1 MSMIS
6 VEGLNFEY
14 PPHHILK
21 DINFELKPGSV
32 TALVGPNGAGKTTL
46 LRCLT
51 NLETPVS
58 GKIHIDGVDIH
69 RNPREAHRKM
79 GYLSDFFG
87 LYDDLTVKQCLTYMA
102 WCQKIPSEQIEH
114 KIQHIAED
122 VEIKEYLDKKAG
134 SLSRGYRQRL
144 GVGLSMIHEPKILLL
159 DEPASGMD
167 PEARINLSE
176 FIVRLQQRGMTIIV
190 SSHILAEL
198 EDYCT
203 DMLIIRDGEIRSH
216 VVLEEHQAEHE
227 VVVEIG
233 IAHVTQDQ
241 LKVVSSHEHVGRLT
255 SEENKVYCGF
265 TGGQAEQANFLKF
278 LLEKGLPVHSFI
290 PSQKTLKSAY
300 MDLAETKAPTKEG
313 EDVA

>member
-14 PPHHILK
+14 PPHRVLK
-21 DINFELKPGSV
+21 DIGFELKQGSV

-51 NLETPVS
+51 NLETPLS
-58 GKIHIDGVDIH
+58 GHIKIDGVDIH
-69 RNPREAHRKM
+69 RHPREAHRKM

-87 LYDDLTVKQCLTYMA
+87 LYNDLTVKQCLTYMA
-102 WCQKIPSEQIEH
+102 WCQKVPQDQIER
-114 KIQHIAED
+114 KIQQIAED
-122 VEIKEYLDKKAG
+122 VEITNYLDKKAG

-144 GVGLSMIHEPKILLL
+144 GVGLSMVHDPKILLL

-167 PEARINLSE
+167 PEARVKLSE

-216 VVLEEHQAEHE
+216 IVLEQHQAEQE
-227 VVVEIG
+227 VVIEIG
-233 IAHVTQDQ
+233 INHVTQDQ
-241 LKVVSSHEHVGRLT
+241 LKVISAHEHVGRLT
-255 SEENKVYCGF
+255 SEENKVICSF
-265 TGGQAEQANFLKF
+265 AGGADEQVK
-278 LLEKGLPVHSFI
+278 LLAYLVEQKLPVQSFM
-290 PSQKTLKSAY
+290 PMQKTLKSAY
-300 MDLAETKAPTKEG
+300 MDLAEGKISTNTQEG
-313 EDVA
+313 AA